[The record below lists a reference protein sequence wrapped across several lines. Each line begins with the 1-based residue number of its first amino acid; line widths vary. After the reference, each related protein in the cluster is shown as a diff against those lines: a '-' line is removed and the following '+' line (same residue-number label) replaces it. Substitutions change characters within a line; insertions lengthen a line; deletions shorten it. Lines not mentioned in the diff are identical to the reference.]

1 MNETLIKFLQQN
13 KTEKAEGGWRGKK
26 IISGTV
32 VNEEIPQ
39 GGVAARSITAMQQ
52 FGRIID

>member
-1 MNETLIKFLQQN
+1 MNETLINFLQQN

-52 FGRIID
+52 FGRIIE